1 MLVSFPPGRKKGVG
15 GRKEEE
21 GREGGRLKLT
31 ITRILAFFFFLQ
43 YLGNVNK

>member
-1 MLVSFPPGRKKGVG
+1 MG

-21 GREGGRLKLT
+21 VREGGRLKLT